1 MDNRDAILKTIDK
14 IAQLSKRPGNEWLF
28 EELKRKWGESNAGQS
43 TTDSER
49 IKEIHDYLLLDN
61 WTEQIYSV
69 AGYDYIDMPEK
80 PSFREKMV
88 SDWREMKRFR
98 YGIANRPISYVD
110 FCSYAHFQAE
120 GIINYYHY
128 KINDGICDI
137 GWFNSNIKEY
147 ENRYIDKGFKLNT
160 VSAMTNGRAT
170 TLEDVN
176 YNTKKCVLFNQV
188 ERNKILRPHKTTEIS
203 LILTHVQKVRNTEA
217 VHRSTSTSEAPN
229 KSYSFEAIEYAV
241 SELNNVVK
249 KMTSSDEE

>member
-28 EELKRKWGESNAGQS
+28 EELKRKWGESSAGQS

-110 FCSYAHFQAE
+110 FCSHAHFQAE
-120 GIINYYHY
+120 GIVNYYHY
-128 KINDGICDI
+128 KIKDGVCDI
-137 GWFNSNIKEY
+137 DWFNENIDEY
-147 ENRYIDKGFKLNT
+147 VNRYSGFKLEKIT
-160 VSAMTNGRAT
+160 RMKNGKPT

-176 YNTKKCVLFNQV
+176 YNTKKCVLLNQV

-217 VHRSTSTSEAPN
+217 VHRSTSTYEAPN
-229 KSYSFEAIEYAV
+229 KSSSFEAIEYAV